1 MAAGAADHHAAD
13 RAAEAAA
20 WAGKWSAW
28 YAQYVAR
35 AAEQSERTGQLYHDV
50 ADAMSHGSL
59 APNALQDMLAAFY
72 QARGSAY
79 SERLAE
85 LTMRFFSRLVETAAA
100 YSKEMT
106 EAVMPGVPA
115 APSLPKLDPTDANAW
130 FRQLTEYSHS
140 LSAHIATSYKA
151 FLDRV
156 AGGQIATDSLKT
168 VASEY
173 LERRFP
179 EYLQQLGRLYFDLLS
194 DLNDLRAAGEQ
205 DFLSGTL
212 ATAGRSNAAVA
223 MALNLTGPPGS
234 VASATFSIANTR
246 VEPATIRY
254 RFTEVRRADGIGP
267 SFAPR
272 FSLTPAQLEL
282 APLEEASLE
291 LALALDETDYAP
303 NALYVGALHIT
314 GHGEPRLEVPLRIT
328 LVPSAPASGDQYA

>member
-1 MAAGAADHHAAD
+1 MAAAAAESNTAD
-13 RAAEAAA
+13 RTAEAAA

-35 AAEQSERTGQLYHDV
+35 VGEQSQRTGNLYNEVSNAV
-50 ADAMSHGSL
+50 ARGEL
-59 APNALQDMLAAFY
+59 APTAMQDMLGAFY

-115 APSLPKLDPTDANAW
+115 APPLPKLDPSNTNAW
-130 FRQLTEYSHS
+130 FRQITDYSHS
-140 LSAHIATSYKA
+140 LSTHIATSYKA

-156 AGGQIATDSLKT
+156 AAGQIQTDSLKR

-212 ATAGRSNAAVA
+212 ATGRSNAAVA
-223 MALNLTGPPGS
+223 LALNLTGPAGS
-234 VASATFSIANTR
+234 VASATLSIANTR
-246 VEPATIRY
+246 AQPATIRY
-254 RFTEVRRADGIGP
+254 RFTDVRRADGIGP
-267 SFAPR
+267 SLAPR
-272 FSLTPAQLEL
+272 FSVTPAQLDL
-282 APLEEASLE
+282 APSEEASLT
-291 LALALDETDYAP
+291 LALALDEADYEP

-314 GHGEPRLEVPLRIT
+314 GHGEPRLEVPLRIM
-328 LVPSAPASGDQYA
+328 LVPSAPAPGDQHA

>member
-1 MAAGAADHHAAD
+1 VAAAAADRNAAD

-35 AAEQSERTGQLYHDV
+35 AAEQSERTGRLYQDV
-50 ADAMSHGSL
+50 SAAMSHGELS
-59 APNALQDMLAAFY
+59 AKAMQDMVASFY

-79 SERLAE
+79 SERLAAV
-85 LTMRFFSRLVETAAA
+85 TMRFFSRLVETAAA

-115 APSLPKLDPTDANAW
+115 APPLPRLDPSNSNAW
-130 FRQLTEYSHS
+130 FRDLTEYSHS

-156 AGGQIATDSLKT
+156 AAGQIATDSLKQ

-179 EYLQQLGRLYFDLLS
+179 EYLEQLGQLYFDLLS

-205 DFLSGTL
+205 EFLSGTL
-212 ATAGRSNAAVA
+212 ANAKRADAAVTV
-223 MALNLTGPPGS
+223 ALNLTGPAGS
-234 VASATFSIANTR
+234 VASATLSITNTR
-246 VEPATIRY
+246 AQPAMIRY

-267 SFAPR
+267 SFAPK
-272 FSLTPAQLEL
+272 FTVAPADLEL
-282 APLEEASLE
+282 GPGQEASL
-291 LALALDETDYAP
+291 AIMLALDEADYAP
-303 NALYVGALHIT
+303 NALYVGELQLT

-328 LVPSAPASGDQYA
+328 LIPSPTPGDQHS